1 MIYSARAQPLFF
13 SLNLLSGD
21 VLSVSVVLFAKLP
34 NDLIVLLAWKWM
46 SSCHLVLHVNLFL
59 LCFKRVF
66 LTLFSVVF
74 FPVDFEGCFSRT
86 DYISLKR
93 SRGLSKTQKI
103 CHCVSFDLISSYT
116 INYVFVFAA
125 LPRRKSTKYLSKHV
139 SKVCFLFR
147 NSWFVFLT

>member
-46 SSCHLVLHVNLFL
+46 SSCHLVLHVNF
-59 LCFKRVF
+59 FFYRVLSGF
-66 LTLFSVVF
+66 FFDTFFCV